1 MDGLVTVGK
10 FARASCVQSNAKDP
24 SARTN
29 ASVTFVALAA
39 RGMSVRPDAKGRFAP
54 LGVLEI
60 NVRTNARVTT
70 VPDTVVRI

>member
-39 RGMSVRPDAKGRFAP
+39 RGISVRTNASVRFAP

-60 NVRTNARVTT
+60 NARKAAKVTT
-70 VPDTVVRI
+70 VPDTVERT